1 MRQRCNADAGAAPT
15 HKHSGPLAK
24 FTAHRRF
31 NAAIARDLC
40 QDPDTVAVGRRI
52 HNCAPRIGVEVQ
64 LRDGEEPETKLVSGN
79 LCNARLCPMCEWRRT
94 RVWRK
99 RLISGLEAFHLDYPT
114 WKPIFLT
121 LTVRNVEL
129 SKLRDEIKRMNAAW
143 GRFAKASNYPT
154 EMWFRRTEV
163 VVSAKRRPTGSAGD
177 LYMAHPHFHCL
188 LLVPPAYFSRNYLS
202 QRKWQEMWAAAGR
215 LDYAPVVDVRNAR
228 AKSTNGS
235 SDMPPLTAAS
245 LEAAKYASK
254 ATNLLELGGSVSEF
268 HRQVAGLR
276 FYSVSQRLSEY
287 IKATDVAGDDMLDT
301 ATQPVD
307 MNHEIVKATAQW
319 FEDSQEYLFTD
330 IEP

>member
-1 MRQRCNADAGAAPT
+1 MLQRASADAGAVPT
-15 HKHSGPLAK
+15 HRHSGPLAK
-24 FTAHRRF
+24 LSAHRRY
-31 NAAIARDLC
+31 NAAVARDLC
-40 QDPDTVAVGRRI
+40 KDPDTVAVGRRI
-52 HNCAPRIGVEVQ
+52 HNCAPRIGVEIQ

-121 LTVRNVEL
+121 LTVKNVEL
-129 SKLRDEIKRMNAAW
+129 RHLRETIQEMNRSWSRLTKTA
-143 GRFAKASNYPT
+143 NYPT

-163 VVSAKRRPTGSAGD
+163 VISASRRPPGSVGD
-177 LYMAHPHFHCL
+177 PYMAHPHFHCL

-202 QRKWQEMWAAAGR
+202 QRKWQEMWAMAAR
-215 LDYAPVVDVRNAR
+215 LDYAPVVDVRRAR
-228 AKSTNGS
+228 SKSTTGS
-235 SDMPPLTAAS
+235 SDMSPLTAAS

-254 ATNLLELGGSVSEF
+254 ATNLLELGESISDF

-276 FYSVSQRLSEY
+276 FYSVSKQLSEY
-287 IKATDVAGDDMLDT
+287 IKATDVDAEAMLDEST
-301 ATQPVD
+301 SAVE

-319 FEDSQEYLFTD
+319 FEDQNEYLFVD